1 MKNGTGKLRR
11 RLWGLVIVLTAGGAG
26 CLACQAAVGACG
38 MTPFGDACGTCCTCF
53 MDRSLGGSGPFD
65 EEGPVV
71 PYTYTVSYRAG
82 STHRPWASNGQR
94 GSLLAGQRSI
104 RQLHL
109 LPLLY
114 PVVSR
119 R

>member
-1 MKNGTGKLRR
+1 MKNGTGKRR
-11 RLWGLVIVLTAGGAG
+11 QLWGLAVALAVGGAG
-26 CLACQAAVGACG
+26 CLAGQAALGAYG
-38 MTPFGDACGTCCTCF
+38 MEPEACDTCCTHF
-53 MDRSLGGSGPFD
+53 LNRAGGGSGPFD

-71 PYTYTVSYRAG
+71 PYIYTASYRSG
-82 STHRPWASNGQR
+82 STHRPWVSSGQR